1 MNDDVRIKRN
11 NYNVHEHVVSPPP
24 PPNVRNNVKSIG
36 MRNGSKTKQFAL
48 LRRRKCPKC
57 EVWLPI
63 VDFIADPRLRRLCNH
78 CRKARAKEL
87 IALRKWKAK

>member
-36 MRNGSKTKQFAL
+36 MRNGSKTKQFAIVASSEMSEV
-48 LRRRKCPKC
+48 RSVAPDCGFYCRPK
-57 EVWLPI
+57 
-63 VDFIADPRLRRLCNH
+63 IAPPV
-78 CRKARAKEL
+78 
-87 IALRKWKAK
+87 